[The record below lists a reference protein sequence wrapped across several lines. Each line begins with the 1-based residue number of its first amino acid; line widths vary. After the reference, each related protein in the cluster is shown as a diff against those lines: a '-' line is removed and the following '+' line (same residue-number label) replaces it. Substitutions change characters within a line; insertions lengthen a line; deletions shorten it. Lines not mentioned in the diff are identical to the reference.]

1 MLYLNNRKSTGDT
14 EISMKRSSRILN
26 AGYANIF
33 AAYWMFYGV
42 ANAFASA
49 YLLPKGY
56 TNAEIGIILAVGS
69 VLAVFLQ
76 PIMADIADRS
86 KKLSLLGVTQLSA
99 GLLIVLEAT
108 LFAMAHKSL
117 ALWVVFVMIIAW
129 LTALQ
134 PLFNSLAFHLEESG
148 VHIHFGICRG
158 MGSLGFALL
167 TAVLG
172 TFVEMWGANIL
183 PAVGELT
190 LAGLLVTIMI
200 VKREFE
206 RCVKAKAQTRS
217 AGAGAGVSGDAEVS
231 AASDEVRTAVEAGA
245 LRAPADVSTNEEV
258 PPMLADER
266 GADAEL
272 RAQDEALRAPTDEET
287 PLPLPPDSA
296 DKQEEIN
303 LWRFI
308 HDNKLFLVLN
318 IGVIGLY
325 FSNAVLNNF
334 MLQIVNAV
342 GGTSEDMGRVLA
354 VMAFMEM
361 PALFFFDKV
370 KVRFSCQTLLKVAAV
385 GFTLRVGLI
394 FLAKSMTV
402 IYLAHIFQTLGFA
415 LFLPA
420 MVVFIGDVM
429 RRGEAVKGQA
439 FFTAMTTV
447 AAMISSVLGGI
458 MLDVRDAHFMLLVST
473 LVTAAGALVIILV
486 VGKIRKKA

>member
-217 AGAGAGVSGDAEVS
+217 ACAGNSGIAAARAE
-231 AASDEVRTAVEAGA
+231 
-245 LRAPADVSTNEEV
+245 
-258 PPMLADER
+258 DER
-266 GADAEL
+266 GADA
-272 RAQDEALRAPTDEET
+272 ET

-308 HDNKLFLVLN
+308 RDNKLFLVLN

-473 LVTAAGALVIILV
+473 LVTAAGALVIIIV
-486 VGKIRKKA
+486 VGKIRKQA

>member
-1 MLYLNNRKSTGDT
+1 
-14 EISMKRSSRILN
+14 MKRSSRILN

-86 KKLSLLGVTQLSA
+86 KKLSLLGVTQLST
-99 GLLIVLEAT
+99 GLLIVLEAA

-190 LAGLLVTIMI
+190 LVGLLVTIVI
-200 VKREFE
+200 VAREYDRAVKRKSRVSTE
-206 RCVKAKAQTRS
+206 
-217 AGAGAGVSGDAEVS
+217 GAAES
-231 AASDEVRTAVEAGA
+231 EAGNA
-245 LRAPADVSTNEEV
+245 RSVCAAEKMEILEMAAPIL
-258 PPMLADER
+258 P
-266 GADAEL
+266 
-272 RAQDEALRAPTDEET
+272 DEAERADIRENP
-287 PLPLPPDSA
+287 A
-296 DKQEEIN
+296 DKQDEIN

-308 HDNKLFLVLN
+308 CDNKLFLVLN

-325 FSNAVLNNF
+325 FSNAILNNF

-342 GGTSEDMGRVLA
+342 GGTSEDMGRVLS

-370 KVRFSCQTLLKVAAV
+370 KSRFSCQTLLKVAAV

-394 FLAKSMTV
+394 YLAKSMTM

-415 LFLPA
+415 LFLPS

-439 FFTAMTTV
+439 FFTVMTTV

-458 MLDVRDAHFMLLVST
+458 MLDVRDANFMLLVST
-473 LVTAAGALVIILV
+473 LITAAGALVIILV
-486 VGKIRKKA
+486 VGKIRKKS

>member
-1 MLYLNNRKSTGDT
+1 MLYLNHRKSTGDT

-86 KKLSLLGVTQLSA
+86 KKLSLLSVTQLSA

-148 VHIHFGICRG
+148 VHIHFGVCRG

-190 LAGLLVTIMI
+190 LVGLLVTIII

-217 AGAGAGVSGDAEVS
+217 VGAGASGAAAGSAEDGRVAGLSIAGDASGVDILAAGAEMLHAPAGVS
-231 AASDEVRTAVEAGA
+231 
-245 LRAPADVSTNEEV
+245 
-258 PPMLADER
+258 M
-266 GADAEL
+266 
-272 RAQDEALRAPTDEET
+272 DEE
-287 PLPLPPDSA
+287 LPPTMLPEHV

-303 LWRFI
+303 LWRFVR
-308 HDNKLFLVLN
+308 DNKLFLVLN

-370 KVRFSCQTLLKVAAV
+370 KARFSCQTLLKVAAV

-394 FLAKSMTV
+394 YLAKSMTM

-458 MLDVRDAHFMLLVST
+458 MLDVRDANFMLLVST

>member
-69 VLAVFLQ
+69 VLAIFLQ

-148 VHIHFGICRG
+148 VHIHFGVCRG

-206 RCVKAKAQTRS
+206 GCVKAKAQTRS
-217 AGAGAGVSGDAEVS
+217 AIAGAGAAGDAEVLPT
-231 AASDEVRTAVEAGA
+231 E
-245 LRAPADVSTNEEV
+245 VSTDEEV
-258 PPMLADER
+258 PPMPADER
-266 GADAEL
+266 GADAEV
-272 RAQDEALRAPTDEET
+272 
-287 PLPLPPDSA
+287 PLPLPLDSV

-308 HDNKLFLVLN
+308 HDNKLFLILN

-486 VGKIRKKA
+486 VGKIKKRA

>member
-86 KKLSLLGVTQLSA
+86 KKLSLLSVTQLSA

-108 LFAMAHKSL
+108 LFAMVHKSL

-148 VHIHFGICRG
+148 VHIHFGVCRG

-190 LAGLLVTIMI
+190 LVGLLVTIII

-206 RCVKAKAQTRS
+206 RCIKAKTQTRS
-217 AGAGAGVSGDAEVS
+217 ACTGADASGAADA
-231 AASDEVRTAVEAGA
+231 
-245 LRAPADVSTNEEV
+245 
-258 PPMLADER
+258 PPEDER

-272 RAQDEALRAPTDEET
+272 RAEAEMLHAPADVSTEEEAT
-287 PLPLPPDSA
+287 LPMPPEHA
-296 DKQEEIN
+296 QEQEEIN

-308 HDNKLFLVLN
+308 RDNKLFLILN

-370 KVRFSCQTLLKVAAV
+370 KARFSCQTLLKVAAV

-394 FLAKSMTV
+394 YLAKTMTV

-458 MLDVRDAHFMLLVST
+458 MLDVRDANFMLLVST

>member
-1 MLYLNNRKSTGDT
+1 
-14 EISMKRSSRILN
+14 MKRSSRILN

-86 KKLSLLGVTQLSA
+86 KKLSLLSVTQLSA

-117 ALWVVFVMIIAW
+117 ALWAVFVMIIAW

-148 VHIHFGICRG
+148 VHIHFGVCRG

-167 TAVLG
+167 TALLG

-190 LAGLLVTIMI
+190 LVGLLVTIII

-217 AGAGAGVSGDAEVS
+217 AGAGADASGA
-231 AASDEVRTAVEAGA
+231 
-245 LRAPADVSTNEEV
+245 
-258 PPMLADER
+258 
-266 GADAEL
+266 ADATL
-272 RAQDEALRAPTDEET
+272 PMPSDYAQE
-287 PLPLPPDSA
+287 
-296 DKQEEIN
+296 QEEIN

-308 HDNKLFLVLN
+308 RDNKLFLILN

-370 KVRFSCQTLLKVAAV
+370 KARFSCQTLLKVAAV

-394 FLAKSMTV
+394 YMAKSMTV

-458 MLDVRDAHFMLLVST
+458 MLDVRDANFMLLVST
-473 LVTAAGALVIILV
+473 LVTAAGALVIIMV

>member
-1 MLYLNNRKSTGDT
+1 
-14 EISMKRSSRILN
+14 MKRSSRILN

-69 VLAVFLQ
+69 VLAIFLQ

-117 ALWVVFVMIIAW
+117 ALWVVFVMIVAW

-190 LAGLLVTIMI
+190 LVGLLVTIMI

-217 AGAGAGVSGDAEVS
+217 ASAGAGAAGDAEV
-231 AASDEVRTAVEAGA
+231 
-245 LRAPADVSTNEEV
+245 
-258 PPMLADER
+258 
-266 GADAEL
+266 
-272 RAQDEALRAPTDEET
+272 
-287 PLPLPPDSA
+287 PLPLPLDSV

-308 HDNKLFLVLN
+308 RDNKLFLVLN

-370 KVRFSCQTLLKVAAV
+370 KAHFSCQTLLKVAAV

-420 MVVFIGDVM
+420 MVVFICDVM

>member
-69 VLAVFLQ
+69 VLAIFLQ

-148 VHIHFGICRG
+148 VHIHFGVCRG

-190 LAGLLVTIMI
+190 LAGLLVTIII

-206 RCVKAKAQTRS
+206 GCVKMKAQARS
-217 AGAGAGVSGDAEVS
+217 VGVDTGAGGDAEV
-231 AASDEVRTAVEAGA
+231 
-245 LRAPADVSTNEEV
+245 
-258 PPMLADER
+258 
-266 GADAEL
+266 
-272 RAQDEALRAPTDEET
+272 
-287 PLPLPPDSA
+287 PLPLPLDSV

-308 HDNKLFLVLN
+308 HDNKLFLILN

-342 GGTSEDMGRVLA
+342 GGTSEDMGRALA

-385 GFTLRVGLI
+385 GFTLRVALI

-473 LVTAAGALVIILV
+473 LVTAAGALVIIIV
-486 VGKIRKKA
+486 VGKIRKQV

>member
-1 MLYLNNRKSTGDT
+1 
-14 EISMKRSSRILN
+14 MKRSSRILN

-69 VLAVFLQ
+69 ILAIFLQ

-148 VHIHFGICRG
+148 VHIHFGVCRG

-190 LAGLLVTIMI
+190 LAGLLVTIII

-206 RCVKAKAQTRS
+206 SCVKMKAQARS
-217 AGAGAGVSGDAEVS
+217 VGVD
-231 AASDEVRTAVEAGA
+231 T
-245 LRAPADVSTNEEV
+245 
-258 PPMLADER
+258 
-266 GADAEL
+266 GADG
-272 RAQDEALRAPTDEET
+272 DEET

>member
-190 LAGLLVTIMI
+190 LAGLLVTIII

-206 RCVKAKAQTRS
+206 SCVKMKAQARS
-217 AGAGAGVSGDAEVS
+217 VGVDTGAAGDAEV
-231 AASDEVRTAVEAGA
+231 
-245 LRAPADVSTNEEV
+245 
-258 PPMLADER
+258 
-266 GADAEL
+266 
-272 RAQDEALRAPTDEET
+272 
-287 PLPLPPDSA
+287 PLPLPLDSV

-308 HDNKLFLVLN
+308 HDNKLFLILN

-473 LVTAAGALVIILV
+473 LVTAAGALVIIIV
-486 VGKIRKKA
+486 VGKIRKQA

>member
-1 MLYLNNRKSTGDT
+1 
-14 EISMKRSSRILN
+14 MKRSSRILN

-86 KKLSLLGVTQLSA
+86 KKLSLLSVTQLSA

-148 VHIHFGICRG
+148 VHIHFGVCRG

-190 LAGLLVTIMI
+190 LVGLLVTIII

-217 AGAGAGVSGDAEVS
+217 AGTGVNASGA
-231 AASDEVRTAVEAGA
+231 
-245 LRAPADVSTNEEV
+245 
-258 PPMLADER
+258 
-266 GADAEL
+266 ADATL
-272 RAQDEALRAPTDEET
+272 PMPSDYAQE
-287 PLPLPPDSA
+287 
-296 DKQEEIN
+296 QEEIN

-308 HDNKLFLVLN
+308 RDNKLFLILN

-370 KVRFSCQTLLKVAAV
+370 KARFSCQTLLKVAAV

-394 FLAKSMTV
+394 YLAKSMTV

-458 MLDVRDAHFMLLVST
+458 MLDVRDANFMLLVST

>member
-1 MLYLNNRKSTGDT
+1 MYKLFDFQKRDCIVQGYHFPCENPNHVVCLIHGIGEHAGRFSRVAEHFNEAGIAVV
-14 EISMKRSSRILN
+14 EI
-26 AGYANIF
+26 
-33 AAYWMFYGV
+33 
-42 ANAFASA
+42 
-49 YLLPKGY
+49 
-56 TNAEIGIILAVGS
+56 
-69 VLAVFLQ
+69 
-76 PIMADIADRS
+76 
-86 KKLSLLGVTQLSA
+86 
-99 GLLIVLEAT
+99 
-108 LFAMAHKSL
+108 
-117 ALWVVFVMIIAW
+117 
-129 LTALQ
+129 
-134 PLFNSLAFHLEESG
+134 
-148 VHIHFGICRG
+148 
-158 MGSLGFALL
+158 
-167 TAVLG
+167 
-172 TFVEMWGANIL
+172 WGANIL

-190 LAGLLVTIMI
+190 LAGLLVTIII

-206 RCVKAKAQTRS
+206 GCVKMKAQARS
-217 AGAGAGVSGDAEVS
+217 VGVDTGAAGDAEV
-231 AASDEVRTAVEAGA
+231 
-245 LRAPADVSTNEEV
+245 
-258 PPMLADER
+258 
-266 GADAEL
+266 
-272 RAQDEALRAPTDEET
+272 
-287 PLPLPPDSA
+287 PLPLPLDSV

-308 HDNKLFLVLN
+308 HDNKLFLILN

-385 GFTLRVGLI
+385 GFTLRVALI

-473 LVTAAGALVIILV
+473 LVTAAGALVIIIV
-486 VGKIRKKA
+486 VGKIRKQA

>member
-217 AGAGAGVSGDAEVS
+217 ASAGAGVSGDAEVS

-245 LRAPADVSTNEEV
+245 LRAPADVSTNEE
-258 PPMLADER
+258 
-266 GADAEL
+266 
-272 RAQDEALRAPTDEET
+272 T

-308 HDNKLFLVLN
+308 RDNKLFLVLN

-370 KVRFSCQTLLKVAAV
+370 KARFSCQTLLKVAAV

-486 VGKIRKKA
+486 VGKIRKRA

>member
-69 VLAVFLQ
+69 VLAIFLQ

-148 VHIHFGICRG
+148 VHIHFGVCRG

-206 RCVKAKAQTRS
+206 GCVKAKAQTRS
-217 AGAGAGVSGDAEVS
+217 AIAGAGAAGDAEVS
-231 AASDEVRTAVEAGA
+231 AASDEVRTAVEAGT
-245 LRAPADVSTNEEV
+245 LRAPADVSTNEEM
-258 PPMLADER
+258 PPMPADER
-266 GADAEL
+266 GADAEV
-272 RAQDEALRAPTDEET
+272 
-287 PLPLPPDSA
+287 PLPLPLDSV

-308 HDNKLFLVLN
+308 HDNKLFLILN

-334 MLQIVNAV
+334 MLQIVNAA

-473 LVTAAGALVIILV
+473 LVTAAGALVIIIV
-486 VGKIRKKA
+486 VGKIKKRA

>member
-217 AGAGAGVSGDAEVS
+217 ACAGTGAPGAAEVS

-245 LRAPADVSTNEEV
+245 LRAPADVSTNEE
-258 PPMLADER
+258 
-266 GADAEL
+266 
-272 RAQDEALRAPTDEET
+272 T

-308 HDNKLFLVLN
+308 RDNKLFLVLN

-370 KVRFSCQTLLKVAAV
+370 KARFSCQTLLKVAAV

>member
-1 MLYLNNRKSTGDT
+1 
-14 EISMKRSSRILN
+14 MKRLSRILN

-86 KKLSLLGVTQLSA
+86 KKLSLLSVTQLSA

-148 VHIHFGICRG
+148 VHIHFGVCRG

-190 LAGLLVTIMI
+190 LVGLLVTIII

-217 AGAGAGVSGDAEVS
+217 AGAGADASGA
-231 AASDEVRTAVEAGA
+231 
-245 LRAPADVSTNEEV
+245 
-258 PPMLADER
+258 
-266 GADAEL
+266 ADA
-272 RAQDEALRAPTDEET
+272 
-287 PLPLPPDSA
+287 PLPMPSDYA
-296 DKQEEIN
+296 QEEEEIN

-308 HDNKLFLVLN
+308 RDNKLFLILN

-370 KVRFSCQTLLKVAAV
+370 KARFSCQTLLKVAAV

-394 FLAKSMTV
+394 YLAKSMTV

-458 MLDVRDAHFMLLVST
+458 MLDVRDANFMLLVST

>member
-117 ALWVVFVMIIAW
+117 ALWVVFVMIVAW

-190 LAGLLVTIMI
+190 LVGLLVTIMI

-217 AGAGAGVSGDAEVS
+217 ASAGAGAAGDAEV
-231 AASDEVRTAVEAGA
+231 
-245 LRAPADVSTNEEV
+245 
-258 PPMLADER
+258 
-266 GADAEL
+266 
-272 RAQDEALRAPTDEET
+272 
-287 PLPLPPDSA
+287 PLPLPLDSV

-308 HDNKLFLVLN
+308 RDNKLFLVLN

-370 KVRFSCQTLLKVAAV
+370 KAHFSCQTLLKVAAV

>member
-56 TNAEIGIILAVGS
+56 TNAEIGMILAVGS
-69 VLAVFLQ
+69 VLAIFLQ

-148 VHIHFGICRG
+148 VHIHFGVCRG

-190 LAGLLVTIMI
+190 LAGLLVTIII

-206 RCVKAKAQTRS
+206 GCVKMKAQARS
-217 AGAGAGVSGDAEVS
+217 VGVDTDAAGDAEV
-231 AASDEVRTAVEAGA
+231 
-245 LRAPADVSTNEEV
+245 
-258 PPMLADER
+258 
-266 GADAEL
+266 
-272 RAQDEALRAPTDEET
+272 
-287 PLPLPPDSA
+287 PLPLPLDSV

-308 HDNKLFLVLN
+308 HDNKLFLILN

-473 LVTAAGALVIILV
+473 LVTAAGALVIIIV
-486 VGKIRKKA
+486 VGKIRKQA

>member
-76 PIMADIADRS
+76 PIMADIVDRS

-206 RCVKAKAQTRS
+206 RCVKMKAQARY

-245 LRAPADVSTNEEV
+245 LRAPADVSTNEE
-258 PPMLADER
+258 
-266 GADAEL
+266 
-272 RAQDEALRAPTDEET
+272 T

-308 HDNKLFLVLN
+308 RDNKLFLVLN

-370 KVRFSCQTLLKVAAV
+370 KARFSCQTLLKVAAV

-473 LVTAAGALVIILV
+473 LVTAAGAVVIILV

>member
-1 MLYLNNRKSTGDT
+1 
-14 EISMKRSSRILN
+14 MKKLTWTLN
-26 AGYANIF
+26 AGYGGIHAT
-33 AAYWMFYGV
+33 YWMFYGV
-42 ANAFASA
+42 SNSFASA
-49 YLLPKGY
+49 FLLPRGY
-56 TNAEIGIILAVGS
+56 SNAEIGVILAAAS
-69 VLAVFLQ
+69 IIAVFLQ
-76 PIMADIADRS
+76 PIMADFVDRS
-86 KKLSLLGVTQLSA
+86 RKISLIGMSQLCTI
-99 GLLIVLEAT
+99 LVMVLEAV
-108 LFAMAHKSL
+108 LFVTEHKSL
-117 ALWVVFVMIIAW
+117 GLYVVFIMIVAW
-129 LTALQ
+129 MTALQ

-148 VHIHFGICRG
+148 VHIHFGVCRG

-190 LAGLLVTIMI
+190 LAGLLVTIII

-206 RCVKAKAQTRS
+206 GCVKMKAQARS
-217 AGAGAGVSGDAEVS
+217 VGVDTGAAGDAEV
-231 AASDEVRTAVEAGA
+231 
-245 LRAPADVSTNEEV
+245 
-258 PPMLADER
+258 
-266 GADAEL
+266 
-272 RAQDEALRAPTDEET
+272 
-287 PLPLPPDSA
+287 PLPLPLDSV

-308 HDNKLFLVLN
+308 HDNKLFLILN

-473 LVTAAGALVIILV
+473 LVTAAGALVIIIV
-486 VGKIRKKA
+486 VGKIRKQA

>member
-86 KKLSLLGVTQLSA
+86 KKLSLLSVTQLSA

-117 ALWVVFVMIIAW
+117 ALWAVFVMIIAW

-148 VHIHFGICRG
+148 VHIHFGVCRG

-190 LAGLLVTIMI
+190 LVGLLVTIII

-217 AGAGAGVSGDAEVS
+217 AGAGADASGA
-231 AASDEVRTAVEAGA
+231 
-245 LRAPADVSTNEEV
+245 
-258 PPMLADER
+258 
-266 GADAEL
+266 ADA
-272 RAQDEALRAPTDEET
+272 
-287 PLPLPPDSA
+287 PLPMPSDYA
-296 DKQEEIN
+296 QEQEEIN

-308 HDNKLFLVLN
+308 RDNKLFLILN

-370 KVRFSCQTLLKVAAV
+370 KARFSCQTLLKVAAV

-394 FLAKSMTV
+394 YLAKSMTV

-458 MLDVRDAHFMLLVST
+458 MLDVRDANFMLLVST

>member
-1 MLYLNNRKSTGDT
+1 MLYWNNRKSTGDT

-69 VLAVFLQ
+69 VLAIFLQ

-148 VHIHFGICRG
+148 VHIHFGVCRG

-190 LAGLLVTIMI
+190 LAGLLVTIII

-206 RCVKAKAQTRS
+206 GCVKMKAQARS
-217 AGAGAGVSGDAEVS
+217 VGVDTGAAGDAEVLPT
-231 AASDEVRTAVEAGA
+231 E
-245 LRAPADVSTNEEV
+245 VSTDEEA
-258 PPMLADER
+258 PPMPADER
-266 GADAEL
+266 GADAEV
-272 RAQDEALRAPTDEET
+272 
-287 PLPLPPDSA
+287 PLPLPLDSV

-308 HDNKLFLVLN
+308 HDNKLFLILN

-334 MLQIVNAV
+334 MLQIVNAA

-473 LVTAAGALVIILV
+473 LVTAAGTLVIILV

>member
-1 MLYLNNRKSTGDT
+1 
-14 EISMKRSSRILN
+14 MKSSRILN

-42 ANAFASA
+42 SNAFASA

-86 KKLSLLGVTQLSA
+86 KKLSLLSVTQLSA

-148 VHIHFGICRG
+148 VHIHFGVCRG

-190 LAGLLVTIMI
+190 LVGLLVTIII

-206 RCVKAKAQTRS
+206 RCIKAKARTR
-217 AGAGAGVSGDAEVS
+217 
-231 AASDEVRTAVEAGA
+231 
-245 LRAPADVSTNEEV
+245 PAC
-258 PPMLADER
+258 A
-266 GADAEL
+266 GADASGDTDVPPKDERSADTEL
-272 RAQDEALRAPTDEET
+272 RAEAGMLHAQE
-287 PLPLPPDSA
+287 
-296 DKQEEIN
+296 QEEIN

-308 HDNKLFLVLN
+308 RDNKLFLVLN

-370 KVRFSCQTLLKVAAV
+370 KARFSCQTLLKVAAV

-394 FLAKSMTV
+394 YLAKSMTV

-458 MLDVRDAHFMLLVST
+458 MLDVRDANFMLLVST

-486 VGKIRKKA
+486 VGKIKKRAQ

>member
-1 MLYLNNRKSTGDT
+1 MAQARRKRMT
-14 EISMKRSSRILN
+14 
-26 AGYANIF
+26 
-33 AAYWMFYGV
+33 
-42 ANAFASA
+42 
-49 YLLPKGY
+49 
-56 TNAEIGIILAVGS
+56 
-69 VLAVFLQ
+69 
-76 PIMADIADRS
+76 
-86 KKLSLLGVTQLSA
+86 
-99 GLLIVLEAT
+99 
-108 LFAMAHKSL
+108 
-117 ALWVVFVMIIAW
+117 
-129 LTALQ
+129 
-134 PLFNSLAFHLEESG
+134 
-148 VHIHFGICRG
+148 
-158 MGSLGFALL
+158 ALL

-190 LAGLLVTIMI
+190 LAGLLVTIII

-206 RCVKAKAQTRS
+206 SCVKMKAQARS
-217 AGAGAGVSGDAEVS
+217 VGVDTGAAGDAEV
-231 AASDEVRTAVEAGA
+231 
-245 LRAPADVSTNEEV
+245 
-258 PPMLADER
+258 
-266 GADAEL
+266 
-272 RAQDEALRAPTDEET
+272 
-287 PLPLPPDSA
+287 PLPLPLDSV

-308 HDNKLFLVLN
+308 HDNKLFLILN

-473 LVTAAGALVIILV
+473 LVTAAGALVIIIV
-486 VGKIRKKA
+486 VGKIRKQA

>member
-69 VLAVFLQ
+69 VLAIFLQ

-148 VHIHFGICRG
+148 VHIHFGVCRG

-190 LAGLLVTIMI
+190 LAGLLVTIII

-206 RCVKAKAQTRS
+206 GCVKAKAQTRS
-217 AGAGAGVSGDAEVS
+217 AIAGAGAAGDAEVLPT
-231 AASDEVRTAVEAGA
+231 EI
-245 LRAPADVSTNEEV
+245 STDEEV
-258 PPMLADER
+258 PPMPADER
-266 GADAEL
+266 GADAEV
-272 RAQDEALRAPTDEET
+272 
-287 PLPLPPDSA
+287 PLPLPLDSV

-308 HDNKLFLVLN
+308 HDNKLFLILN

-334 MLQIVNAV
+334 MLQIVNAA

-473 LVTAAGALVIILV
+473 LVTAAGALVIIIV
-486 VGKIRKKA
+486 VGKIKKRA

>member
-217 AGAGAGVSGDAEVS
+217 ASAGAGVSGDAEVS

-245 LRAPADVSTNEEV
+245 LRAPADVSTNEE
-258 PPMLADER
+258 
-266 GADAEL
+266 
-272 RAQDEALRAPTDEET
+272 T

-308 HDNKLFLVLN
+308 RDNKLFLVLN

-370 KVRFSCQTLLKVAAV
+370 KARFSCQTLLKVAAV

-473 LVTAAGALVIILV
+473 LVTAAGAVVIILV

>member
-1 MLYLNNRKSTGDT
+1 
-14 EISMKRSSRILN
+14 MKRSSRILN

-86 KKLSLLGVTQLSA
+86 KKLSLLSVTQLSA

-117 ALWVVFVMIIAW
+117 ALWAVFVMIIAW

-148 VHIHFGICRG
+148 VHIHFGVCRG

-190 LAGLLVTIMI
+190 LVGLLVTIII

-217 AGAGAGVSGDAEVS
+217 AGAGADASGA
-231 AASDEVRTAVEAGA
+231 
-245 LRAPADVSTNEEV
+245 
-258 PPMLADER
+258 
-266 GADAEL
+266 ADA
-272 RAQDEALRAPTDEET
+272 
-287 PLPLPPDSA
+287 PLPMPSDYA
-296 DKQEEIN
+296 QEQEEIN

-308 HDNKLFLVLN
+308 RDNKLFLILN

-370 KVRFSCQTLLKVAAV
+370 KARFSCQTLLKVAAV

-394 FLAKSMTV
+394 YLAKSMTV

-458 MLDVRDAHFMLLVST
+458 MLDVRDANFMLLVST

>member
-69 VLAVFLQ
+69 VLAIFLQ

-148 VHIHFGICRG
+148 VHIHFGVCRG

-190 LAGLLVTIMI
+190 LAGLLVTIII

-206 RCVKAKAQTRS
+206 GCVKMKAQARS
-217 AGAGAGVSGDAEVS
+217 VGVDTGAGGDAEV
-231 AASDEVRTAVEAGA
+231 
-245 LRAPADVSTNEEV
+245 
-258 PPMLADER
+258 
-266 GADAEL
+266 
-272 RAQDEALRAPTDEET
+272 
-287 PLPLPPDSA
+287 PLPLPLDSV

-308 HDNKLFLVLN
+308 HDNKLFLILN

-385 GFTLRVGLI
+385 GFTLRVALI

-473 LVTAAGALVIILV
+473 LVTAAGALVIIIV
-486 VGKIRKKA
+486 VGKIRKQV

>member
-69 VLAVFLQ
+69 VLAIFLQ

-148 VHIHFGICRG
+148 VHIHFGVCRG

-190 LAGLLVTIMI
+190 LAGLLVTIII

-206 RCVKAKAQTRS
+206 GCVKMKAQARS
-217 AGAGAGVSGDAEVS
+217 VGVDTGAGGDAEV
-231 AASDEVRTAVEAGA
+231 
-245 LRAPADVSTNEEV
+245 
-258 PPMLADER
+258 
-266 GADAEL
+266 
-272 RAQDEALRAPTDEET
+272 
-287 PLPLPPDSA
+287 PLPLLLDSV

-308 HDNKLFLVLN
+308 HDNKLFLILN

-385 GFTLRVGLI
+385 GFTLRVALI

-420 MVVFIGDVM
+420 MVGVIGDGM

-473 LVTAAGALVIILV
+473 LVTAAGALVIIIV
-486 VGKIRKKA
+486 VGKIRKQV

>member
-33 AAYWMFYGV
+33 AAYWMIYGV

-206 RCVKAKAQTRS
+206 RCVKMKAQARY

-266 GADAEL
+266 GAD
-272 RAQDEALRAPTDEET
+272 EET

-308 HDNKLFLVLN
+308 RDNKLFLVLN

-370 KVRFSCQTLLKVAAV
+370 KARFSCQTLLKVAAV

>member
-69 VLAVFLQ
+69 ILAIFLQ

-148 VHIHFGICRG
+148 VHIHFGVCRG

-190 LAGLLVTIMI
+190 LAGLLVTIII

-206 RCVKAKAQTRS
+206 SCVKMKAQARS
-217 AGAGAGVSGDAEVS
+217 VGVDTGAAGDTEV
-231 AASDEVRTAVEAGA
+231 
-245 LRAPADVSTNEEV
+245 
-258 PPMLADER
+258 
-266 GADAEL
+266 
-272 RAQDEALRAPTDEET
+272 
-287 PLPLPPDSA
+287 PLPLPLDSV

-308 HDNKLFLVLN
+308 HDNKLFLILN

-473 LVTAAGALVIILV
+473 LVTAAGALVIIIV
-486 VGKIRKKA
+486 VGKIRKQA

>member
-69 VLAVFLQ
+69 VLAIFLQ

-148 VHIHFGICRG
+148 VHIHFGVCRG

-190 LAGLLVTIMI
+190 LAGLLVTIII

-206 RCVKAKAQTRS
+206 GCVKMKAQARS
-217 AGAGAGVSGDAEVS
+217 VGVDTGAGGDAEV
-231 AASDEVRTAVEAGA
+231 
-245 LRAPADVSTNEEV
+245 
-258 PPMLADER
+258 
-266 GADAEL
+266 
-272 RAQDEALRAPTDEET
+272 
-287 PLPLPPDSA
+287 PLPLPLDSV

-308 HDNKLFLVLN
+308 HDNKLFLILN

-385 GFTLRVGLI
+385 GFTLRVALI

-429 RRGEAVKGQA
+429 RHGEAVKGQA

-473 LVTAAGALVIILV
+473 LVTAAGALVIIIV
-486 VGKIRKKA
+486 VGKIRKQV

>member
-69 VLAVFLQ
+69 VLAIFLQ

-134 PLFNSLAFHLEESG
+134 PLFKSLAFHLEESG
-148 VHIHFGICRG
+148 VHIHFGVCRG

-190 LAGLLVTIMI
+190 LAGLLVTIII

-206 RCVKAKAQTRS
+206 GCVKMKAQARS
-217 AGAGAGVSGDAEVS
+217 VGVDTGAGGDAEV
-231 AASDEVRTAVEAGA
+231 
-245 LRAPADVSTNEEV
+245 
-258 PPMLADER
+258 
-266 GADAEL
+266 
-272 RAQDEALRAPTDEET
+272 
-287 PLPLPPDSA
+287 PLPLPLDSV

-308 HDNKLFLVLN
+308 HDNKLFLILN

-385 GFTLRVGLI
+385 GFTLRVALI

-473 LVTAAGALVIILV
+473 LVTAAGALVIIIV
-486 VGKIRKKA
+486 VGKIRKQV

>member
-1 MLYLNNRKSTGDT
+1 
-14 EISMKRSSRILN
+14 MKRSSRILN

-217 AGAGAGVSGDAEVS
+217 ACAGAGASGDAEV
-231 AASDEVRTAVEAGA
+231 
-245 LRAPADVSTNEEV
+245 LPAEVSTDEEAS
-258 PPMLADER
+258 PMLADER
-266 GADAEL
+266 GADA
-272 RAQDEALRAPTDEET
+272 ET

-308 HDNKLFLVLN
+308 RDNKLFLVLN

-370 KVRFSCQTLLKVAAV
+370 KARFSCQTLLKVAAV

-486 VGKIRKKA
+486 VGKIRKRA

>member
-1 MLYLNNRKSTGDT
+1 MLYWNNRKSTGDT

-69 VLAVFLQ
+69 VLAIFLQ

-148 VHIHFGICRG
+148 VHIHFGVCRG

-172 TFVEMWGANIL
+172 TFIEMWGANIL

-190 LAGLLVTIMI
+190 LVGLLVTIMI

-217 AGAGAGVSGDAEVS
+217 ASAGAGAAGDAEVS

-258 PPMLADER
+258 SPMPADER
-266 GADAEL
+266 GADAEV
-272 RAQDEALRAPTDEET
+272 
-287 PLPLPPDSA
+287 PLPLPLDSV

-308 HDNKLFLVLN
+308 HDNKLFLILN

-458 MLDVRDAHFMLLVST
+458 MLDVRDANFMLLVST
-473 LVTAAGALVIILV
+473 LVTAAGALVIIIV
-486 VGKIRKKA
+486 VGKIRKQA

>member
-217 AGAGAGVSGDAEVS
+217 ACAGNSGIAAAHAE
-231 AASDEVRTAVEAGA
+231 
-245 LRAPADVSTNEEV
+245 
-258 PPMLADER
+258 DER
-266 GADAEL
+266 GADA
-272 RAQDEALRAPTDEET
+272 ET

-308 HDNKLFLVLN
+308 RDNKLFLILN

-473 LVTAAGALVIILV
+473 LVTAAGALVIIIV
-486 VGKIRKKA
+486 VGKIRKQA

>member
-217 AGAGAGVSGDAEVS
+217 AGAGAGASGDAEV
-231 AASDEVRTAVEAGA
+231 
-245 LRAPADVSTNEEV
+245 
-258 PPMLADER
+258 
-266 GADAEL
+266 
-272 RAQDEALRAPTDEET
+272 
-287 PLPLPPDSA
+287 PLPLPLDSV

-308 HDNKLFLVLN
+308 HDNKLFLILN

-473 LVTAAGALVIILV
+473 LVTAAGALVIIIV
-486 VGKIRKKA
+486 VGKIRKQA